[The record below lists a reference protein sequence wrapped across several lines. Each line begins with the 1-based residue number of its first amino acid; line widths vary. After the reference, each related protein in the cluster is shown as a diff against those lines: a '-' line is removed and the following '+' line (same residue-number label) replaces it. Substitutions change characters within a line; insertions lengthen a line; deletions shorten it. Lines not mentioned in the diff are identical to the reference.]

1 MKNKYLIVIFVI
13 GIMYII
19 FGALFKILH
28 LEIGPFTGNSF
39 LTFGLVLEALALI
52 LFVVK
57 LIKNK
62 NNDFLNK

>member
-28 LEIGPFTGNSF
+28 LEIGPITGSVL
-39 LTFGLVLEALALI
+39 LTFGMLLEALALI
-52 LFVVK
+52 LFVIK

>member
-28 LEIGPFTGNSF
+28 LEIGPITGNIL
-39 LTFGLVLEALALI
+39 LTFGMFFEALALV
-52 LFVVK
+52 LFIVK

-62 NNDFLNK
+62 NNDFLNR